1 MNAALPTP
9 TDLQEAFL
17 TRGYVADDAL
27 ATALRLV
34 VALGKPLLLEGPA
47 GVGKTEA
54 AKTLAAVLG
63 TRLIRL
69 QCYEGLDA
77 QSALYEWN
85 YARQLLHLRAAEL
98 GGLGGVTD
106 EDLYSERFLMAR
118 PLLQAIR
125 EEQAPV
131 LLIDEVDRADDAFEA
146 FLLELLA
153 EWQITVPELGTIE
166 ARTRP
171 HVILT
176 SNRSRE
182 LSDALRRRC
191 LYHWTEYPSRAQE
204 LAIVHARLPG
214 VNETLAQQVT
224 NAVHALRALP
234 LGKPPGV
241 AETLDWAAALV
252 SLHADHLDAPGIRA
266 TLGAVLK
273 LREDQL
279 LAAPT
284 LQGLAAQ
291 AAAGHQSGA

>member
-1 MNAALPTP
+1 
-9 TDLQEAFL
+9 
-17 TRGYVADDAL
+17 
-27 ATALRLV
+27 
-34 VALGKPLLLEGPA
+34 
-47 GVGKTEA
+47 
-54 AKTLAAVLG
+54 
-63 TRLIRL
+63 
-69 QCYEGLDA
+69 
-77 QSALYEWN
+77 
-85 YARQLLHLRAAEL
+85 
-98 GGLGGVTD
+98 
-106 EDLYSERFLMAR
+106 
-118 PLLQAIR
+118 
-125 EEQAPV
+125 
-131 LLIDEVDRADDAFEA
+131 
-146 FLLELLA
+146 
-153 EWQITVPELGTIE
+153 VPELGTIE

-291 AAAGHQSGA
+291 AAAGRPPGA